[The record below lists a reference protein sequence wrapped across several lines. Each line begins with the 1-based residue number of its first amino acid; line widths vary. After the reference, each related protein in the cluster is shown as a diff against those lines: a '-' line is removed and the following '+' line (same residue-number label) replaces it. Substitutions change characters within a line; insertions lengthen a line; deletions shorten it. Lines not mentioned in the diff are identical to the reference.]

1 MDTISTTDKGKTM
14 DKKEYNKV
22 YQNCMYLA
30 RKELVARHADE
41 YKKILD
47 KVMLDYGIM
56 TRRERQKLTEL
67 LRELNEAR
75 V

>member
-1 MDTISTTDKGKTM
+1 M
-14 DKKEYNKV
+14 DKREYNKV

-30 RKELVARHADE
+30 RKELIVRHDEE

-56 TRRERQKLTEL
+56 TRREKQTLAKL
-67 LRELNEAR
+67 LRELNNKE
-75 V
+75 VTQ

>member
-1 MDTISTTDKGKTM
+1 M

-30 RKELVARHADE
+30 RKELVARHQDE
-41 YKKILD
+41 YKQILD
-47 KVMLDYGIM
+47 KVMLDNGII
-56 TRRERQKLTEL
+56 TRRVREDNKEKFQELFQELRQLE
-67 LRELNEAR
+67 

>member
-1 MDTISTTDKGKTM
+1 M

-30 RKELVARHADE
+30 RKELVTRHADE

-67 LRELNEAR
+67 LREINEAR

>member
-1 MDTISTTDKGKTM
+1 M

-30 RKELVARHADE
+30 RKELVARHQDE
-41 YKKILD
+41 YNKILD

-56 TRRERQKLTEL
+56 TRRERQGLTKL
-67 LRELNEAR
+67 LRELNE
-75 V
+75 VKV

>member
-1 MDTISTTDKGKTM
+1 M

-30 RKELVARHADE
+30 RKELVTRHQEE
-41 YKKILD
+41 YKQILD
-47 KVMLDYGIM
+47 KVMLDNGII
-56 TRRERQKLTEL
+56 TRRVSKDNKHKFAEL
-67 LRELNEAR
+67 CREQVE

>member
-1 MDTISTTDKGKTM
+1 M

-22 YQNCMYLA
+22 YQHCMYLA
-30 RKELVARHADE
+30 RKELIVRHDEE

-56 TRRERQKLTEL
+56 TRRERQGLAKL
-67 LRELNEAR
+67 LRELNAHDELQHAE
-75 V
+75 

>member
-1 MDTISTTDKGKTM
+1 M

-30 RKELVARHADE
+30 RKELVVRHTEE
-41 YKKILD
+41 YKQILD
-47 KVMLDYGIM
+47 KVMLDNGII
-56 TRRERQKLTEL
+56 TRRVSKDNKEKFAEL
-67 LRELNEAR
+67 WRELTQVE

>member
-1 MDTISTTDKGKTM
+1 M

-30 RKELVARHADE
+30 RKELVTRHQEE

-67 LRELNEAR
+67 LRELNEAK

>member
-1 MDTISTTDKGKTM
+1 M

-56 TRRERQKLTEL
+56 TRREKQTLAKL
-67 LRELNEAR
+67 LRELNNKE
-75 V
+75 VTQ

>member
-1 MDTISTTDKGKTM
+1 M

-30 RKELVARHADE
+30 RKELVVRHQDE
-41 YKKILD
+41 YKQILD

-67 LRELNEAR
+67 LRKLNEQ
-75 V
+75 VYI